1 MMPSGTE
8 IREAREAVQRILDGM
23 GLRSFVYTLEPKEGP
38 WQLRIEYTEDGEW
51 QSCTAS
57 MDPVLLR
64 ASLRD
69 EATRERLR
77 DTLRAKLRTAPPR
90 P

>member
-1 MMPSGTE
+1 MMPSGIE
-8 IREAREAVQRILDGM
+8 IREAREAVQRILDGI
-23 GLRSFVYTLEPKEGP
+23 GLRSFVYTIEPKERS
-38 WQLRIEYTEDGEW
+38 WQLHIEYTKDGEW
-51 QSCTAS
+51 QSYSAVVDLT
-57 MDPVLLR
+57 LLR

-77 DTLRAKLRTAPPR
+77 DALRAKLRPAPPR

>member
-1 MMPSGTE
+1 MPSGIE
-8 IREAREAVQRILDGM
+8 IREAREAVQRILDDI
-23 GLRSFVYTLEPKEGP
+23 GLRSFVYTLDPKEGP
-38 WQLRIEYTEDGEW
+38 WQLRIEYTDDGEW

-57 MDPVLLR
+57 VDPAQLR

-77 DTLRAKLRTAPPR
+77 DALRATLRPASPR

>member
-8 IREAREAVQRILDGM
+8 IREAREAVQRILEGI
-23 GLRSFVYTLEPKEGP
+23 GLRSFVYTLDPKEGP

-51 QSCTAS
+51 QSCSAFV
-57 MDPVLLR
+57 DPVLLR

-77 DTLRAKLRTAPPR
+77 DALRAKLGSAPPR